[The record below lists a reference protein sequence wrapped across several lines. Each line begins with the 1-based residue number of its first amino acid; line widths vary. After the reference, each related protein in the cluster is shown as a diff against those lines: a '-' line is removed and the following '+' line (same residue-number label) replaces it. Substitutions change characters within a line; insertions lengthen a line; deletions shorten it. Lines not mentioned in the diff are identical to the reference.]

1 MNNTNMHTNMTAG
14 SCSSCDRNGVH
25 STDCT
30 NTNYTLSKDQTS
42 SDNPT
47 TAELIL
53 ALAAGALF
61 LGASVMAL
69 ISKNVAFATSASYE
83 QSNRW
88 GLAAHVSRQINY
100 LPKVSSAALPEREKG
115 LLNLKPID
123 YINLNAPVSP
133 PAASK

>member
-1 MNNTNMHTNMTAG
+1 MHTNITAG
-14 SCSSCDRNGVH
+14 SRSSCDRNGAHSAH

-69 ISKNVAFATSASYE
+69 ISQNVAFATSASDE
-83 QSNRW
+83 QSNKR
-88 GLAAHVSRQINY
+88 GSAAHVSRHINY
-100 LPKVSSAALPEREKG
+100 LPKVSSAASPEREVG

-123 YINLNAPVSP
+123 YINLNVPVSP